1 MMRTVPDVL
10 DLLLHPVRIRIVHAF
25 AGGRTRT
32 TAELCA
38 RLPDVSQ
45 ASVYRHVGLL
55 ARAGVLQVAGEQ
67 RTRGVVERRW
77 RLDPE
82 RSRIDAEDAVAMSRD
97 DHRRAFTAATAALLA
112 EFGAYLDRDDADP
125 SRDLVGYRQLPV
137 RLTDG
142 ELADLVVGIRQLIL
156 PLLRNEARPDRRPY
170 LLSPILFPVAD
181 DQA

>member
-1 MMRTVPDVL
+1 MRMVPDL
-10 DLLLHPVRIRIVHAF
+10 DLLLHPVRVRIVHAF
-25 AGGRTRT
+25 SGGRTRT

-45 ASVYRHVGLL
+45 ASVYRHVALL
-55 ARAGVLQVAGEQ
+55 AGAGVLQLAEVQ
-67 RTRGVVERRW
+67 RIRGAVERRY

-82 RSRIDAEDAVAMSRD
+82 RARIDADDAATMSRD

-142 ELADLVVGIRQLIL
+142 ELAELIDSVQRLVL

-170 LLSPILFPVAD
+170 LFSPILFPTAD
-181 DQA
+181 EDS